1 MIMSRLVRNAIRT
14 PDGTVLE
21 SRHVHDYK
29 SHIDT
34 IDGQHYMVDGGLE
47 YSRRSVNG
55 ECMCV
60 YLEDDHSVV
69 RDAVTWGTYGVNGDQ
84 PISYVKV
91 KDMVTDHII
100 ACLDNVP
107 SMHKH
112 YKEVF
117 KNELKF
123 RGEHYE

>member
-84 PISYVKV
+84 PISYGKV
-91 KDMVTDHII
+91 
-100 ACLDNVP
+100 
-107 SMHKH
+107 S
-112 YKEVF
+112 
-117 KNELKF
+117 
-123 RGEHYE
+123 